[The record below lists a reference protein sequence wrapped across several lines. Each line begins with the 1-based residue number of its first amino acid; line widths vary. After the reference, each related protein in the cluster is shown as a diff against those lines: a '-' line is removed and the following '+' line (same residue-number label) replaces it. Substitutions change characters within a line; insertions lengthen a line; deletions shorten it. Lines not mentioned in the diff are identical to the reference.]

1 MTFKIIG
8 TTLLA
13 AAGACGSAAVYSH
26 LHNSHLAE
34 ARGHSR
40 GERFSRKEHGDH
52 SFAQDFRPG
61 RRRTEERTW
70 DDRGR

>member
-13 AAGACGSAAVYSH
+13 AGACGSAAAWSH
-26 LHNSHLAE
+26 FHNSQVAVAHV
-34 ARGHSR
+34 HSP
-40 GERFSRKEHGDH
+40 GERFSRGEHGERNFDRA
-52 SFAQDFRPG
+52 SIA
-61 RRRTEERTW
+61 RRRRGAARAW